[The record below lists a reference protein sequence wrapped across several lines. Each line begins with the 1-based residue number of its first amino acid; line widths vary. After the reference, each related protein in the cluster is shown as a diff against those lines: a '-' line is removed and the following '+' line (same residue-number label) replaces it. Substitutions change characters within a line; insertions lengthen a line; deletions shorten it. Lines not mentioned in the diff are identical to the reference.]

1 MTESLTILHLELTG
15 NTPDTDLHNNLVATK
30 ARNLAEIAVGD
41 IQTQPL
47 ILCGSGPSLDDY
59 FPAVRTMYPDA
70 PIMAVNGAYQHIR
83 SKYGI
88 VPRYYAQLDARDC
101 NAKFVENPDPDT
113 TFLLASQVHP
123 NVFDQIPPEQIR
135 VFHLNAP
142 SAKEVFPKAGLLC
155 GSGGGTIGTTA
166 MLLGAILGFRHQALL
181 GMDSSYRDG
190 RSHICDQPQNA
201 EYKTIPVYVDDR
213 EYQTTTM
220 MAKQVEQFRPFLKGL
235 TTIFPD
241 LDVRLFGH
249 GLLYDYLLSGQS
261 RERTRET
268 EAAQYQELYE
278 DPTYGM
284 SEFRE
289 DAIKLA
295 LAGRPRGSL
304 LDVGT
309 GRGET
314 LKIAK
319 KFGFEPV
326 RGTETVPAL
335 CGPDVTMA
343 LLPNLPFADASFDTV
358 TCFEVIEHL
367 LPEDVVP
374 ALQEIARA
382 AKDRVLV
389 SVCTAPDV
397 RGGVNLHPSA
407 RSETEWEEAF
417 RVAWGESAYFVKVGQ
432 ASSLG
437 VSPIYELLK

>member
-1 MTESLTILHLELTG
+1 MTESLAILQIELTS

-30 ARNLAEIAVGD
+30 ARDLLEIAVGD
-41 IQTQPL
+41 IQNQPL
-47 ILCGSGPSLDDY
+47 ILCGSGPSLDEF
-59 FPAVRTMYPDA
+59 FPAVRAMYPDA

-83 SKYGI
+83 SRYGV

-101 NAKFVENPDPDT
+101 NVKFVENPDPST
-113 TFLLASQVHP
+113 TFLLASQVHSSI
-123 NVFDQIPPEQIR
+123 FDQIPPDQIQ

-142 SAKEVFPKAGLLC
+142 SAKKVFPKAGLLC

-181 GMDSSYRDG
+181 GMDSSYAAG

-201 EYKTIPVYVDDR
+201 SYKTIPVYVDDR

-220 MAKQVEQFRPFLKGL
+220 MAKQVEQFRSFLKGL
-235 TTIFPD
+235 TDIFPD
-241 LDVRLFGH
+241 LDVRLFGR

-268 EAAQYQELYE
+268 EAAQYRELYE
-278 DPTYGM
+278 DHEYGM
-284 SEFRE
+284 SDFRADVVDE
-289 DAIKLA
+289 ILA
-295 LAGRPRGSL
+295 ERPPGSL

-314 LKIAK
+314 LQIARAL
-319 KFGFEPV
+319 GYEPV
-326 RGTETVPAL
+326 KGTETVPAL

-343 LLPNLPFADASFDTV
+343 LLPTLPFADGSFQTV

-374 ALQEIARA
+374 ALQEIARV
-382 AKDRVLV
+382 AKTRVIV
-389 SVCTAPDV
+389 SVCTTPDV
-397 RGGVNLHPSA
+397 RGGVDLHPSA
-407 RSETEWEEAF
+407 RPEAAWEETML
-417 RVAWGESAYFVKVGQ
+417 VAWGDSAAFAKIGQ
-432 ASSLG
+432 ASIAG
-437 VSPIYELLK
+437 VSPVYELLK